1 MTADTPPVPSA
12 PTAPP
17 AGPAKLRDLPM
28 MDLYLRIDKFGEGR
42 YRSPAR
48 DQSNTWSRPLP
59 SEFQAD
65 AVKMAEKIRNDME
78 NPDAVFQYDG
88 MRFRLSYQKLASGSE
103 WVILRKI
110 NPNVATLSSLGYPA
124 HIATLLG
131 GLGRRDGLIM
141 MSGATGN
148 GKTTTSFALLRE
160 YLIRFGGVGITIEDP
175 VEYLLDGEVG
185 EHGYCY
191 QVQVER
197 DEDWATP
204 LKRALRWTPRYI
216 LVGEVR
222 SPRAAEQIL
231 RAATTG
237 HLVITTIHAGSIEE
251 SFMGLM
257 HLAAQATDA
266 NGAAFMLAQAL
277 TAACHQTLT
286 ASGPYVRYIVTE
298 EGNSGDPVRS
308 LIRENRVGMIN
319 TYIDKQIAKM
329 NMIATNN
336 PQTINQG
343 GAQINAPA
351 QPAGMPAPIA
361 PRK

>member
-1 MTADTPPVPSA
+1 MTPDNPALGAATPPKVS
-12 PTAPP
+12 
-17 AGPAKLRDLPM
+17 GPGKLKDMPM
-28 MDLYLRIDKFGEGR
+28 MDLYLRIDRFGEAR

-48 DQSNTWSRPLP
+48 DQSNIWSRPLP
-59 SEFQAD
+59 EEFHED
-65 AVKMAEKIRNDME
+65 AMKMAEKIRNEME
-78 NPDAVFQYDG
+78 SPDSAFSYDG
-88 MRFRLSYQKLASGSE
+88 MRFRLSYQKLASGAE
-103 WVILRKI
+103 WIILRKI
-110 NPNVATLSSLGYPA
+110 NANVATLTSLGYPP

-141 MSGATGN
+141 MSGATGH

-160 YLIRFGGVGITIEDP
+160 YLLRFGGVGITVEDP
-175 VEYLLDGEVG
+175 VEYLLDGQVG
-185 EHGYCY
+185 DNGYCY

-257 HLAAQATDA
+257 HLASQNMDVGA
-266 NGAAFMLAQAL
+266 NFMLAQGL

-286 ASGPYVRYIVTE
+286 ASGPYLRYIVTE
-298 EGNSGDPVRS
+298 EGNSGDPVRA

-319 TYIDKQIAKM
+319 TYIDKQIARM
-329 NMIATNN
+329 NMIANTN
-336 PQTINQG
+336 PMTVNQG
-343 GAQINAPA
+343 GAQSA
-351 QPAGMPAPIA
+351 MPAPIG
-361 PRK
+361 KK

>member
-1 MTADTPPVPSA
+1 
-12 PTAPP
+12 
-17 AGPAKLRDLPM
+17 M
-28 MDLYLRIDKFGEGR
+28 MDLYLRIDKFGEAR

-48 DQSNTWSRPLP
+48 DQSNIWSRPLP
-59 SEFQAD
+59 PEYAAD
-65 AVKMAEKIRNDME
+65 AHKMAEKIRNEME
-78 NPDAVFQYDG
+78 NPDSAVQYDG
-88 MRFRLSYQKLASGSE
+88 MRFRLSYQKLANGAE
-103 WVILRKI
+103 WIILRKI
-110 NPNVATLSSLGYPA
+110 NPNVATLVSLGYPP

-131 GLGRRDGLIM
+131 SLGRRDGLIM
-141 MSGATGN
+141 MSGATGH

-160 YLIRFGGVGITIEDP
+160 YLLRFGGVGITVEDP
-175 VEYLLDGEVG
+175 VEYILEGEVG
-185 EHGYCY
+185 DNGYCY

-257 HLAAQATDA
+257 HLASQNMDVGA
-266 NGAAFMLAQAL
+266 NFMLAQGL

-286 ASGPYVRYIVTE
+286 ASGPYLRYIVTE
-298 EGNSGDPVRS
+298 EGNSGDPVRA

-319 TYIDKQIAKM
+319 TYIDKQIARM
-329 NMIATNN
+329 NMIASNN
-336 PQTINQG
+336 PMSMG
-343 GAQINAPA
+343 GGDAPV
-351 QPAGMPAPIA
+351 PGGMPAPIG
-361 PRK
+361 KK